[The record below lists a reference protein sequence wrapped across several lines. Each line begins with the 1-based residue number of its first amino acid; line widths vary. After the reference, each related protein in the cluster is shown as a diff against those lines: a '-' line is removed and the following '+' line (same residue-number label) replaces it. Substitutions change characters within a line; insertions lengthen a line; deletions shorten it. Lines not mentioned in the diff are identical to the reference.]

1 MSEFNAAGLDRLLT
15 TGLEKFDRLT
25 LHSADPGEA
34 GDDNVVSDAPVACS
48 WDTAESDGGTG
59 RQRKLA
65 AAVEFTGATATTA
78 VAYFG
83 LWDHNGGTPV
93 YLGRIARDSG
103 DAATNADGAYTVT
116 TDTKI
121 LVGMAT

>member
-25 LHSADPGEA
+25 LHSDDPGEA
-34 GDDNVVSDAPVACS
+34 GADNVVSAAPVACS

-65 AAVEFTGATATTA
+65 AAVEFTGATESTT

-83 LWDHNGGTPV
+83 LWDNNSGTPV

-103 DAATNADGAYTVT
+103 DAATNAAGEYTVT

-121 LVGMAT
+121 TLGMAS